1 MSVSIPITEQDFIDL
16 TKEDVQGIIDALNDA
31 NFTNDDAAVETYA
44 GLLND
49 IVIKAGRLS
58 LSNEAS
64 VISTISDFIIRY
76 SDSFTG
82 TYSDLLNLK
91 TQTFGGTATRSYV
104 DIISLTKCTTEPI
117 LRLTNIRE
125 SYYYQDFST
134 NSNTDFNWLDTKSR
148 GCRLTADLFYCCP
161 SVPKTNFTGIGSNVG
176 NVKLVNDVK
185 LIKASIILAES
196 KTSFWYRRSR

>member
-1 MSVSIPITEQDFIDL
+1 MSVFIPITEQDFIDL
-16 TKEDVQGIIDALNDA
+16 TQENIKGIIDALNDA

-91 TQTFGGTATRSYV
+91 TQT
-104 DIISLTKCTTEPI
+104 LKP
-117 LRLTNIRE
+117 
-125 SYYYQDFST
+125 
-134 NSNTDFNWLDTKSR
+134 
-148 GCRLTADLFYCCP
+148 
-161 SVPKTNFTGIGSNVG
+161 
-176 NVKLVNDVK
+176 
-185 LIKASIILAES
+185 
-196 KTSFWYRRSR
+196 